1 MDNSV
6 PGFSVL
12 HYLPEFSHIHV
23 QWVSDA
29 IQPFHLLLSLLLLLS
44 TFPRITDFSNGS
56 GLHIKWSKYWSLS
69 FSISPSSEYSGL
81 ISLGLTDLIFLLSKW
96 LSRIFS
102 STIIWKHQFF
112 SDPLLSGPTFT
123 FIRDYCKNHRFE
135 YTNLCWQ
142 SDVSAFGYAV

>member
-69 FSISPSSEYSGL
+69 FSISPSSEYSWL
-81 ISLGLTDLIFLLSKW
+81 ISFRIDWFDLLEVQGTLKSLIQQRSWKALVFWHTAIFMVQLSYLYMTIGKTIALT
-96 LSRIFS
+96 
-102 STIIWKHQFF
+102 IW
-112 SDPLLSGPTFT
+112 TFV
-123 FIRDYCKNHRFE
+123 N
-135 YTNLCWQ
+135 
-142 SDVSAFGYAV
+142 SDVSAF